1 MPKPF
6 MIGVEIEEVAF
17 GAVMRKID
25 ALPGVVKIHLNL
37 NKDKNGPAAKPNGT
51 GNTRGSFDTTGKEA
65 LGALLFKTSPLTAS
79 QLKQAFVAEGRS
91 PASIS
96 SVLHSMKTDGD
107 IKLTD
112 QGYVLSKKMR
122 DRLRHRKGT
131 K

>member
-1 MPKPF
+1 

-65 LGALLFKTSPLTAS
+65 LGALLFKTSPL
-79 QLKQAFVAEGRS
+79 
-91 PASIS
+91 
-96 SVLHSMKTDGD
+96 HSMKTDGD